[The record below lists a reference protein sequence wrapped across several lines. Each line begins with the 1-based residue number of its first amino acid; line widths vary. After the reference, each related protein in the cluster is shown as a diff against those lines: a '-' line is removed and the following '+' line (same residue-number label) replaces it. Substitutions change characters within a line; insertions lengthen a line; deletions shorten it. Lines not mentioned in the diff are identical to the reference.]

1 MGVRE
6 GPTEGVFK
14 SQFESGM
21 NSNQFSAL
29 KTDSG
34 SPRLL
39 APNQGRNGG
48 SGS

>member
-14 SQFESGM
+14 SQFELGM
-21 NSNQFSAL
+21 SSTQFSAL

-34 SPRLL
+34 WPNLFGS
-39 APNQGRNGG
+39 NQGTNGG
-48 SGS
+48 SES